1 MEKQG
6 LFTNETVGKG
16 VFIFT
21 QNGNFISSKFWGL
34 YEQSENPVGVAILA
48 DRKLLVALEG
58 SKESMV
64 LLDYNKELPGIKYE
78 SWDEARTDYNG
89 MQNTKDLAALGSPAA
104 QFCLDYS
111 YGQIGKGEWYM
122 ETADEA
128 QLKFDHKKELD
139 IALAIAGG
147 NAIETDDWHWTST
160 RRHEKSNWVFNWD
173 HGSRDYYYQDLNIRV
188 RPVSAF
194 LSTL

>member
-6 LFTNETVGKG
+6 LFTKENVGKG

-34 YEQSENPVGVAILA
+34 YEQSEKPVGVAILA

-58 SKESMV
+58 SEKSLV
-64 LLDYNKELPGIKYE
+64 LLNLKKELPGEKLE
-78 SWDEARTDYNG
+78 SWDKARTESDG
-89 MQNTKDLAALGSPAA
+89 MQKTKDLDALGSPAA
-104 QFCLDYS
+104 QFCLDYEC
-111 YGQIGKGEWYM
+111 GQIGKGQWYL
-122 ETADEA
+122 ETAADA

-160 RRHEKSNWVFNWD
+160 RRYENSNWVFDWYIEGRINI
-173 HGSRDYYYQDLNIRV
+173 YQSYVYRV